1 MEDKKELRE
10 IVRKIQKWAKENPD
24 KLIKLGDYGLESTNG
39 FCLMDVIESMPV
51 GEE

>member
-24 KLIKLGDYGLESTNG
+24 KLIKLGDYGLESTTD
-39 FCLMDVIESMPV
+39 FCLMDVIESMPE
-51 GEE
+51 GEQ